1 MTTLH
6 SLMQGWHKLYTL
18 IHIYTYHYQPPHL
31 PLTQNQ
37 DQVIYRIVYKGF
49 FKFHSMSILF
59 VYVSFIYHF
68 CELTFSLSPVFSLS
82 TTSSTFSNFITLY
95 SLYYTYL
102 PPPSTLP
109 PLPLFSEKFPSPGS
123 SVLPYKQCVFVSLGV
138 QVYTPHCL
146 FIYIIQLTLV

>member
-102 PPPSTLP
+102 PPL
-109 PLPLFSEKFPSPGS
+109 LLFLPSPCSPKSFPPPAPLS
-123 SVLPYKQCVFVSLGV
+123 SLINSVYSSLLEYKCTHHTV
-138 QVYTPHCL
+138 CL
-146 FIYIIQLTLV
+146 FTLYS